1 MRLWLPLVVA
11 CAPAPREPLGVAPVF
26 DPEGAGFFDTPFPS
40 DARRTAEGAP
50 DWTSFPNAAGLA
62 IFDTFLE
69 RAATARPGFGLAGPT
84 YVRFDGPLDTA
95 RLPDPAGTR
104 ATASPVQLVDVT
116 PGSPTFGERTPLVL
130 EVREA
135 DGAYVTANLLAAGP
149 VPGWPLRPATTYA
162 FVVTTDLADP
172 APGFADAL
180 DGEGPWGEVGDLLA
194 AGLPEVGLPLDRV
207 AIATAFTTADPV
219 EETADLAR
227 FVLDNVAPSPVESV
241 LEPLYVRERYA
252 VHRTRYATPLFMS
265 GDKPYAETGGAFV
278 VDADGR
284 PEIQEWETLRLAV
297 VTPRD
302 DEGALPEPPPD
313 GWPILVF
320 LDGTGGFYRGFAT
333 SDSDFEVADW
343 MAPLG
348 VVGLGIDLP
357 LHGIRGTPDTV
368 IDLHSFNVL
377 QPDSALHIH
386 RQAALDLLHLVRT
399 IHDAPPALTL
409 PDGTPVPLDPSRI
422 VVMGHSQGG
431 ITAALALPWL
441 GDRVDGVVL
450 SGAGGLLAITAVE
463 RKDVVDFAGFLSQL
477 LAFAP
482 GEALTEL
489 HPVIAVIQQLV
500 DVTDPIHFA
509 PTWFHEDR
517 GFVGAAPTPV
527 LLTTGLLDAATPTRT
542 AEALAAAARMPIVGQ
557 RKTPAPGLVL
567 RELGAQR
574 LPVAANADAWTGEP
588 ITAGL
593 SQYRDGDHFVV
604 FTHTHARDLVR
615 EFVRTALFEPE
626 PRLDVP

>member
-1 MRLWLPLVVA
+1 
-11 CAPAPREPLGVAPVF
+11 
-26 DPEGAGFFDTPFPS
+26 
-40 DARRTAEGAP
+40 
-50 DWTSFPNAAGLA
+50 
-62 IFDTFLE
+62 
-69 RAATARPGFGLAGPT
+69 
-84 YVRFDGPLDTA
+84 
-95 RLPDPAGTR
+95 
-104 ATASPVQLVDVT
+104 VQLVDVT
-116 PGSPTFGERTPLVL
+116 PGSPSFGERTPLVL
-130 EVREA
+130 ELRDA

-162 FVVTTDLADP
+162 FVVTTELADP
-172 APGFADAL
+172 APGFQAAL
-180 DGEGPWGEVGDLLA
+180 DGEGPWAEVGRLLA
-194 AGLPEVGLPLDRV
+194 VALPAVGIPLPRV
-207 AIATAFTTADPV
+207 AVATAFTTANPV

-227 FVLDNVAPSPVESV
+227 FVLDNVAPSAVVGE

-265 GDKPYAETGGAFV
+265 GEKPYAESGGAFV
-278 VDADGR
+278 LDSDGR
-284 PEIQEWETLRLAV
+284 PVIQAWETMRLAV
-297 VTPRD
+297 VTPRGD
-302 DEGALPEPPPD
+302 DGELPEAPPE
-313 GWPILVF
+313 GWPVLVF

-348 VVGLGIDLP
+348 VVGIGIDLP
-357 LHGIRGTPDTV
+357 LHGTRGTPDTV

-399 IHDAPPALTL
+399 LHDAPPELTL
-409 PDGTPVPLDPSRI
+409 PDGTPLALDPSRI

-441 GDRVDGVVL
+441 GQRTRGVVL

-517 GFVGAAPTPV
+517 GFVGSAPTPV

-567 RELGAQR
+567 RALGAER
-574 LPVAANADAWTGEP
+574 LPVSANAEAWTGDRV
-588 ITAGL
+588 TAGL

-604 FTHTHARDLVR
+604 FTHAEARDLVR
-615 EFVRTALFEPE
+615 EFVRSALLDAA